1 MLASNAGATDGSYAN
16 IDQFRVTHVDLNL
29 DIDFDAHLLRGSATL
44 TVRRLDPGATQLILD
59 SRDLNVTGVD
69 ELTSDFLGST
79 KKLAPIWVSR
89 PFHSGRSD
97 PARGSPLIIDLP
109 RSTAATERIRVEYET
124 SPRAAALHWGTSAGS
139 FWHGARPFFY
149 SLSEPIGARSWIPLQ
164 DTPRVR
170 MTWRA
175 HIHTPADL
183 VAVMSG
189 ARDVSAKAGAAPQA
203 KRSADHLFVSTR
215 PIPSYLLDLLAGDL
229 KFQALGPHSGVYAER
244 AIAAKAAK
252 QFAAAEA
259 LRGAGERL
267 LGVPAGPRRDIVVM
281 PASFALAF
289 AESAQLTFVSPT
301 LIAPGKALLPAAVR
315 ELPYADAAERV
326 GIDAWQDRWIGQ
338 AFAGYLKS
346 RIIAAVYGAPAA
358 AIAGTLD
365 WQSLNDALA
374 VSTTAEQVLAADP
387 EAPDAGAA
395 ADIPYEKGALFL
407 KFLDASFGRSR
418 FDAFLHAYYGQFA
431 GHSITTAEFV
441 DFLTRNLLQRY
452 PGIVTPRQVEAWIFE
467 PGLPANA
474 ALPQAAPLREV
485 DLARSAWLA
494 GRIAAPAL
502 GARDW
507 PAEDWIYF
515 LRSLPPRVGAA
526 RLAELDAGYAL
537 TRARNAE
544 IEGIWLRLALQNDYQ
559 AAFARLREYLPR
571 TGRIDLLGPLYRQSM
586 QSAAGAA
593 LAKQVYSAARPGY
606 DPAAAKYFG
615 AIVKP

>member
-1 MLASNAGATDGSYAN
+1 MLAGNACAADGSYAN
-16 IDQFRVTHVDLNL
+16 IDQFRVTHIDLNL
-29 DIDFDAHLLRGSATL
+29 DVDFDEHLLRGSATL
-44 TVRRLDPGATQLILD
+44 KLRRLDPGAMQLILD
-59 SRDLNVTGVD
+59 TRDLNVTGVD

-79 KKLAPIWVSR
+79 EKLAPIWVSR
-89 PFHSGRSD
+89 PFHAGRSD
-97 PARGSPLIIDLP
+97 PAQGSPLIIDLP
-109 RSTAATERIRVEYET
+109 RSTAATLTIRVDYET
-124 SPRAAALHWGTSAGS
+124 SPRAAALHWSTSAGS

-149 SLSEPIGARSWIPLQ
+149 TLSEPIGARSWIPLQ

-175 HIHTPADL
+175 RIHTPADL

-189 ARDVSAKAGAAPQA
+189 AAPQA
-203 KRSADHLFVSTR
+203 KRGADHLFVATR
-215 PIPSYLLDLLAGDL
+215 PMPSYLLDLLAGDL
-229 KFQALGPHSGVYAER
+229 KFEALGPHSGVYAGG
-244 AIAAKAAK
+244 AIAARAAK
-252 QFAAAEA
+252 QFADAAA

-267 LGVPAGPRRDIVVM
+267 LAVQGGPRRDFVVM
-281 PASFALAF
+281 PASFPLVF

-301 LIAPGKALLPAAVR
+301 LIAPGRTLLPAAAR
-315 ELPYADAAERV
+315 ALPYAHAAELV
-326 GIDAWQDRWIGQ
+326 GIGSWQDRWIGQ

-365 WQSLNDALA
+365 WQSLADALA
-374 VSTTAEQVLAADP
+374 VSTRAEQVLAADP

-407 KFLDASFGRSR
+407 GFLDASFGRSR
-418 FDAFLHAYYGQFA
+418 FDAFLQAYYRQFA
-431 GHSITTAEFV
+431 GHSITTGEFI
-441 DFLTRNLLQRY
+441 DFLTRELLQRY
-452 PGIVTPRQVEAWIFE
+452 PGIVTSRQIDAWIFE

-474 ALPQAAPLREV
+474 ALPEAAPLREV

-494 GRIAAPAL
+494 GRIAASAL

-537 TRARNAE
+537 TRARDAE
-544 IEGIWLRLALQNDYQ
+544 IEGIWLRLALQNDYK
-559 AAFARLREYLPR
+559 AAFARLREYLPH
-571 TGRIDLLGPLYRQSM
+571 TGRIDLIGPLYRQSM
-586 QSAAGAA
+586 QSAAGAK
-593 LAKQVYSAARPGY
+593 LARQVYSAARPGY
-606 DPAAAKYFG
+606 DPAAARYIG